1 MSQQRICVFP
11 IPQTSVLPFQTIQLH
26 VFEPRYR
33 AMVKRC
39 VENGELMAVAL
50 AEKPIGEKVGS
61 GESSEHI
68 LSSNQ
73 QSYEPAGV
81 FSAGKVE
88 IVKEFEDGRFL
99 IESTAQDRFRL
110 KKWVQ
115 QVPYLVG
122 ECERYSPGHIDVEKW
137 QRLQMQMKNLLGKH
151 FAALDK
157 ELLSQSESDDVKFF
171 HLLSRFQW
179 PAEEVQKFLELETTD
194 IMADSLLNTLKG
206 VQLVTGGETPGPGL
220 H

>member
-1 MSQQRICVFP
+1 MSTERVCVFP

-33 AMVKRC
+33 AMVQHC
-39 VENGELMAVAL
+39 VENDALMAVAW
-50 AEKPIGEKVGS
+50 ADKPIGGTPLAA
-61 GESSEHI
+61 
-68 LSSNQ
+68 LSDEPDLNRNQ
-73 QSYEPAGV
+73 QSYKPANV
-81 FSAGKVE
+81 FSAGKVK

-110 KKWVQ
+110 KSWVQ
-115 QVPYLVG
+115 QIPFLIG
-122 ECERYSPGHIDVEKW
+122 ECERYSPGCIEPQKW
-137 QRLQMQMKNLLGKH
+137 ARIQERMKLLLAHH

-157 ELLSQSESDDVKFF
+157 ELLSQTESDDIKFF

-179 PAEEVQKFLELETTD
+179 PAEEVQKFLEIETTD
-194 IMADSLLNTLKG
+194 LMADTLLSTLQG
-206 VQLVTGGETPGPGL
+206 VELVTNSEPPSPDL